1 MTTSSS
7 LVMYTVVYQ
16 SEQQENFFKLHSQF
30 PGIMFSR
37 LKFFY
42 NELGSNF
49 DDAKE
54 FLLSR
59 TR

>member
-1 MTTSSS
+1 
-7 LVMYTVVYQ
+7 MYTVVYQ

>member
-1 MTTSSS
+1 
-7 LVMYTVVYQ
+7 LVTYTAIYQ

-54 FLLSR
+54 FLLS
-59 TR
+59 TRR